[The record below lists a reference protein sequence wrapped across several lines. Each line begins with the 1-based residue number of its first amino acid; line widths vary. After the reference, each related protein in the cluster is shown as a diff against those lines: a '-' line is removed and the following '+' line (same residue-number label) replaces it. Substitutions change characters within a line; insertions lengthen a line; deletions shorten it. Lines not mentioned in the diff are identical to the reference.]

1 MAEEKVKKR
10 EWVKNAAIIFLSIM
24 LVLTFFSNTFLLRSL
39 PEVSTQSVSSG
50 TINTK
55 IRGSGTVAA
64 NQTYNVTLE
73 QNRKV
78 DSILVKVGQ
87 KVNAGDVLFTLQE
100 GDSKELEAAKD
111 ALYDAEVSYRKAI
124 INADTGENYRAE
136 KAALSDAQRSL
147 KESKDEYRDLIY
159 KLNNEQTGKGAVQ
172 NKINEAKKAVAE
184 AQKAYNDALD
194 EYNAAKKAKYDE
206 FEALTGS
213 TPPDEPYRPDEVIKY
228 VKLYYEAKE
237 KMEECRAKGDTLYEE
252 VWKTAM
258 DEYEGH
264 LALLVIKAEG
274 GTDLARMRYD
284 ELQALENEYSIKKES
299 LSTTI
304 STAESTLAKL
314 NKELEVFAEYETKLV
329 AVKKDIENK
338 EIVVSN
344 ATDALQDKIAADVK
358 AGKLQDIDFEVMKR
372 DLEKKKKTVEDLSG
386 NNGGNEVTAKVGG
399 TISEINV
406 KAGSEAP
413 AQDALMVIELTDRG
427 YTVSITATAEQ
438 AKKVSVGDTAEVSAY
453 WWGSEIKA
461 TLESIKNDPSSG
473 GKNKLLVFTL
483 SGDVEPGQNVNL
495 SIGQKSQN
503 YDSIVPKSAVR
514 SDTNGKFVLVLT
526 QKSSPIGNRYVATRV
541 DVKVLAEDDVS
552 AAVTGLSYGDY
563 VITTS
568 SKPIEAG
575 TLVRMAEGA

>member
-111 ALYDAEVSYRKAI
+111 ALYDAEVSYRKAV
-124 INADTGENYRAE
+124 INASSEENYRAE
-136 KAALSDAQRSL
+136 KAVIKAAQDA
-147 KESKDEYRDLIY
+147 Y
-159 KLNNEQTGKGAVQ
+159 
-172 NKINEAKKAVAE
+172 NEAKNTYNDLVKKLAGKKDVLAQIPTAE
-184 AQKAYNDALD
+184 AAVSVAQA
-194 EYNAAKKAKYDE
+194 EYNTEQERYKTNKQDIYNQL
-206 FEALTGS
+206 EALTGS
-213 TPPDEPYRPDEVIKY
+213 TPPDEPYRPDEALKY
-228 VKLYYEAKE
+228 AK
-237 KMEECRAKGDTLYEE
+237 LYEE
-252 VWKTAM
+252 AKANEKKYRDGGDNISADVWKTAM
-258 DEYEGH
+258 EEYEGH
-264 LALLVIKAEG
+264 LALIVTAG
-274 GTDLARMRYD
+274 GTDLAKNLYEQLQKNQSALD
-284 ELQALENEYSIKKES
+284 AKQAL
-299 LSTTI
+299 LSG
-304 STAESTLAKL
+304 AESTLESL
-314 NKELEVFAEYETKLV
+314 NKQLASFAEYETQLE
-329 AVKKDIENK
+329 AAQRDMRTQNDAL
-338 EIVVSN
+338 SN
-344 ATDALQDKIAADVK
+344 AYDALQDKIDADVK

-372 DLEKKKKTVEDLSG
+372 DLEKKKKAVEDLSG